1 MADLFWRQS
10 KKPGRSASDSTSG
23 NNGSSSSFT
32 KFEDQTKDAWDCAD
46 DELIKTFGVDPD
58 TSRRTAKQ
66 VLTRYDETGEP
77 PLSSKRKSQ
86 TPTKNGQETT
96 QPELTQVSTGNIHID
111 NNTLVKPDLDIKMPI
126 VVSPGPVPSSPITGL
141 PPLSDAE
148 LARSEKFSNLIN
160 VDHTD
165 LSELRKL
172 AWRGIPASYRPIC
185 WRLMCGLL
193 PTSRERRSATL
204 TKKRNEYWKLVD
216 RYFKLS
222 VEDSHKDTYHQIKID
237 IPRTNP
243 SIGLYQQTQIQELM
257 ERVLFIWAIRHPAS
271 GYVQGLNDLICPF
284 MMVFLSEHVRHGEK
298 FENIDVK
305 EIPEEAIRQVEA
317 DCFWCL
323 GWLLDGIQDNYTF
336 AQPGIQRQVAQ
347 LDDLIKRIQTDLH
360 DHLLEQGVQFLQFS
374 FRWFNNLLMREL
386 PLRSIVRLWDSY
398 FAEPGP
404 DERSTL
410 HLFTCS
416 AFLIHWKRL
425 LLEQCD
431 FQGLMLAVQGLPTN
445 GWGDSEIAELLAK
458 AFMLRSTYTVKDVE
472 AGH

>member
-1 MADLFWRQS
+1 MADLFWRQR
-10 KKPGRSASDSTSG
+10 KPGRSASNGESRLTGSVTDNST
-23 NNGSSSSFT
+23 FT
-32 KFEDQTKDAWDCAD
+32 KFEDQTKDAWDCTD

-58 TSRRTAKQ
+58 TSRTAANY

-77 PLSSKRKSQ
+77 PVPSRRSKENL
-86 TPTKNGQETT
+86 TINTT
-96 QPELTQVSTGNIHID
+96 D
-111 NNTLVKPDLDIKMPI
+111 NPVENPNNVNTLPVNTDILVNKTPI
-126 VVSPGPVPSSPITGL
+126 IVSPGPVPSSPITGL
-141 PPLSDAE
+141 PPLTDAE
-148 LARSEKFSNLIN
+148 LAKSEKFSNLIN
-160 VDHTD
+160 RDHTD

-172 AWRGIPASYRPIC
+172 AWGGIPPSYRPIC
-185 WRLMCGLL
+185 WRLMTGLL
-193 PTSRERRSATL
+193 PTSRERRSTTL
-204 TKKRNEYWKLVD
+204 SKKRNEYWKLVD
-216 RYFKLS
+216 RYFKLKT
-222 VEDSHKDTYHQIKID
+222 EENHKDTYHQIKID

-243 SIGLYQQTQIQELM
+243 SIVLYQQERVQELM
-257 ERVLFIWAIRHPAS
+257 ERVLFIWAFRHPAS

-284 MMVFLSEHVRHGEK
+284 MMVFFSEHVRHGEK
-298 FENIDVK
+298 FENIDIT
-305 EIPEEAIRQVEA
+305 EIPDEALKQVEA

-347 LDDLIKRIQTDLH
+347 LDDLIKRIHPDLH
-360 DHLLEQGVQFLQFS
+360 HHLLEQGVQFLQFS

-398 FAEPGP
+398 FAENGP

-410 HLFTCS
+410 HLFVCS
-416 AFLIHWKRL
+416 AFLLHWKRL

-458 AFMLRSTYTVKDVE
+458 AFMLRSTYTIRE
-472 AGH
+472 I

>member
-1 MADLFWRQS
+1 MADWLR
-10 KKPGRSASDSTSG
+10 KPGRSASENGTQDSKD
-23 NNGSSSSFT
+23 SFN
-32 KFEDQTKDAWDCAD
+32 KFQDQTKDAWDCAD
-46 DELIKTFGVDPD
+46 DELIKAFGVDPD
-58 TSRRTAKQ
+58 TSRTAAKA

-77 PLSSKRKSQ
+77 PLPSKRKSNQ
-86 TPTKNGQETT
+86 KKNQKPKTNE
-96 QPELTQVSTGNIHID
+96 
-111 NNTLVKPDLDIKMPI
+111 NNTPI

-160 VDHTD
+160 RDHTD

-185 WRLMCGLL
+185 WRLMTGLL
-193 PTSRERRSATL
+193 PTARERRSTTL

-216 RYFKLS
+216 RYFKLR
-222 VEDSHKDTYHQIKID
+222 VEDNHKETYHQIKID

-243 SIGLYQQTQIQELM
+243 SIELYQQPKIQELM

-284 MMVFLSEHVRHGEK
+284 MMVFFSEHVRHGEK
-298 FENIDVK
+298 FENIDITEVA
-305 EIPEEAIRQVEA
+305 EEAFKQVEA

-347 LDDLIKRIQTDLH
+347 LDDLIARIQPDLH

-398 FAEPGP
+398 FAENGP
-404 DERSTL
+404 DERSSL
-410 HLFTCS
+410 HLFVCS

-431 FQGLMLAVQGLPTN
+431 FQGLMLTVQGLPTS

-458 AFMLRSTYTVKDVE
+458 AFMLRSTYTIKEID
-472 AGH
+472 GN